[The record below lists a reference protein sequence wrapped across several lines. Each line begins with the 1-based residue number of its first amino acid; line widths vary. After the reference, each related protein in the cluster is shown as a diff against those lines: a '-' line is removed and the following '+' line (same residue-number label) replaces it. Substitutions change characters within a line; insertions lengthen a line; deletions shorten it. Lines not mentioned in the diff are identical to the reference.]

1 MTHLKRLSVAAAMAA
16 ILPLAASS
24 PSLAAGP
31 GPGWCTPGSES
42 TVGAAGPAMSSGQ
55 LAAGVGQCRSV
66 GSYPQTYGYW
76 SPGYTYGYAEPAWG
90 APVDEPDD
98 W

>member
-1 MTHLKRLSVAAAMAA
+1 
-16 ILPLAASS
+16 
-24 PSLAAGP
+24 
-31 GPGWCTPGSES
+31 
-42 TVGAAGPAMSSGQ
+42 MSSGQ